1 MLYVCY
7 DNEGYMNTG
16 YQRSSTTSL
25 GSRTST
31 TPIGDVINGKRQH
44 QKYVPMI
51 IAMHECSYVATVS
64 PSDMADMMRKIEKG
78 LEMSK
83 KGFAY
88 LHVFSPCP
96 TGWSYKE
103 DMGIEIARKAVKS
116 NLFPLWERDEEGFR
130 LKENRAPIT
139 VHEFVDGIGKFRTLT
154 EADKD
159 ALQDLADKRYSTV
172 AALAG
177 MTE

>member
-1 MLYVCY
+1 MLYLCY

-31 TPIGDVINGKRQH
+31 NPIGDVINGKRQH

-64 PSDMADMMRKIEKG
+64 PSDMAGMMRKIEMS

-130 LKENRAPIT
+130 LKENKAPIT
-139 VHEFVDGIGKFRTLT
+139 VREFVDGIGKFRTLT

>member
-44 QKYVPMI
+44 QKYVPLI
-51 IAMHECSYVATVS
+51 LAMHECSYVATVS
-64 PSDMADMMRKIEKG
+64 PSDMPDMIRKIEKG
-78 LEMSK
+78 LEASK

-88 LHVFSPCP
+88 IHAFSPCP

-103 DMGIEIARKAVKS
+103 DMGIEVAGQAVRS

-130 LKENRAPIT
+130 LKKNTSPIS
-139 VHEFVDGIGKFRTLT
+139 VREFVEGIGKFRTLT
-154 EADKD
+154 EEDKD
-159 ALQDLADKRYSTV
+159 ALQELADKRYATV

-177 MTE
+177 MAE